1 MYPIFCDLSITITNK
16 CTYHYVQ
23 WCNNYLLQAISP
35 TVFDLM
41 THDVT
46 VNEGGG
52 SAEVCVE
59 LVNEIEG
66 SLAYATRDV
75 ENGATGIQ

>member
-1 MYPIFCDLSITITNK
+1 MQGY
-16 CTYHYVQ
+16 
-23 WCNNYLLQAISP
+23 NNYLLQAISP
-35 TVFDLM
+35 TVLELM

-46 VNEGGG
+46 VNEGRGT
-52 SAEVCVE
+52 AEVCVE

-66 SLAYATRDV
+66 SLSLEYATRDV